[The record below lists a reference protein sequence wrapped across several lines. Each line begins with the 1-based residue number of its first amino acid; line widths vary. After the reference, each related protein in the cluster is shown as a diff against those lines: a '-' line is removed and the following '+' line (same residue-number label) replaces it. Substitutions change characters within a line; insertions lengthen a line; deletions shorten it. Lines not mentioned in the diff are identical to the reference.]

1 MIGDLSCTTDLLKTL
16 NTDDL
21 QLHEATIRSL
31 IQMKT
36 APCLE
41 ALTNY
46 LDRDIQD
53 KPIEALIEAFT
64 IYQAWE
70 VCDKLKPFLNSNSE
84 RVVSATSA
92 YFYAYTNEKKYL
104 TRVFQLLQHEN
115 RFVRQSAAFDLAR
128 IATIECTNELLA
140 ANIPNN
146 IKMFAIK
153 SILNASLE
161 SASNQDK
168 DEDEDEDDTCT
179 HKETQLFNK
188 LDQLVEENFSGNL
201 LLDQDNTQ
209 PNRSGPSTQEQ
220 TNTSLIDLLLLLKSP
235 SLQVR
240 EAGIKGL
247 SQHDQ
252 SAELVE
258 LYFSESDQDIKMGL
272 IKAMA
277 ASADSK
283 FLPALIDAIGVDIG
297 NHCQGNIRRV
307 AARALGFIGRSEQ
320 NPSKIQDSIVEKLRW
335 TLQNPDDW
343 GLRYSAVLAL
353 EDLQTSAVNTI
364 LMSAE
369 ESETDLVV
377 RTRMRRA
384 LSTTTSTT

>member
-1 MIGDLSCTTDLLKTL
+1 MIGDLSCTSDLLETL
-16 NTDDL
+16 KTDDI
-21 QLHEATIRSL
+21 QLHEAAIRSL

-36 APCLE
+36 APCHE

-46 LDRDIQD
+46 LDRDIQE

-64 IYQAWE
+64 LYKNWGVSE
-70 VCDKLKPFLNSNSE
+70 KLKPFLNSPSE
-84 RVVSATSA
+84 RIVSAAST
-92 YFYAYTNEKKYL
+92 YFYAYTGKQEYL
-104 TRVFQLLQHEN
+104 LTVFQLLQNEN

-128 IATIECTNELLA
+128 IATIECTNELLN

-153 SILNASLE
+153 SILYTSLE
-161 SASNQDK
+161 SASEQDNFN
-168 DEDEDEDDTCT
+168 CT
-179 HKETQLFNK
+179 HQKKQLFSK

-201 LLDQDNTQ
+201 LLDQGNTQ
-209 PNRSGPSTQEQ
+209 GKRNGPSNNEQ
-220 TNTSLIDLLLLLKSP
+220 ANTSLIDLFQLLKSP
-235 SLQVR
+235 SLQAR

-247 SQHDQ
+247 SQHVQ
-252 SAELVE
+252 STELVE

-277 ASADSK
+277 ASAESK
-283 FLPALIDAIGVDIG
+283 FLPALIDAIGVEIG

-320 NPSKIQDSIVEKLRW
+320 NPSKIRDSIFEKLKW
-335 TLQNPDDW
+335 TLQYPDDW

-353 EDLQTSAVNTI
+353 EDLQTSAVRNI
-364 LMSAE
+364 LMLAE
-369 ESETDLVV
+369 EKEIDLVV

>member
-1 MIGDLSCTTDLLKTL
+1 
-16 NTDDL
+16 
-21 QLHEATIRSL
+21 
-31 IQMKT
+31 MKT

-46 LDRDIQD
+46 LDLEIKD

-64 IYQAWE
+64 IYQVWD
-70 VCDKLKPFLNSNSE
+70 VCDKLKPFLNSSSE
-84 RVVSATSA
+84 RIVSAAAS
-92 YFYAYTNEKKYL
+92 YFYALTSEKKYL
-104 TRVFQLLQHEN
+104 NKVFQLLQHEN

-128 IATIECTNELLA
+128 IATIECTNELLN

-153 SILNASLE
+153 SILYTSLE
-161 SASNQDK
+161 STSEQDSFNY
-168 DEDEDEDDTCT
+168 T
-179 HKETQLFNK
+179 HQKKQLFSK

-201 LLDQDNTQ
+201 LLDQGNTQ
-209 PNRSGPSTQEQ
+209 GKRNGPSNNEQ
-220 TNTSLIDLLLLLKSP
+220 ANTSLIDLFQLLKSP
-235 SLQVR
+235 SLQAR

-247 SQHDQ
+247 SQHVQ
-252 SAELVE
+252 STELVE

-277 ASADSK
+277 ASAESK
-283 FLPALIDAIGVDIG
+283 FLPALIDAIGVEIG

-320 NPSKIQDSIVEKLRW
+320 NPSKIRDSIFEKLKW
-335 TLQNPDDW
+335 TLQYPDDW

-353 EDLQTSAVNTI
+353 EDLQTSAVRNI
-364 LMSAE
+364 LMLAE
-369 ESETDLVV
+369 EKEIDLVV